1 MEGHLNFK
9 FQLNIGLKILCII
22 LLLGYHHQ
30 VSMIM
35 ASVMECIIIFTK
47 LSGKYL

>member
-9 FQLNIGLKILCII
+9 FQLNIGLKILCPT

-35 ASVMECIIIFTK
+35 SIMTSVMEFIII
-47 LSGKYL
+47 LLQN